1 MAQHADNQT
10 LRLGGGGQLLHNEAL
25 IRGCVRVWAQR
36 DVKQPLDSLTP
47 ERRTLLVFVL
57 FNFFEFLP
65 KDIIAFLGY
74 GSSTVYRDIKSGEF
88 FYGRKKSFATDAD
101 NLRAR
106 ILYIANHNP
115 QYIKRY

>member
-1 MAQHADNQT
+1 MTQRTDNQT
-10 LRLGGGGQLLHNEAL
+10 LRLGERGQLLHNEAL

-36 DVKQPLDSLTP
+36 DAKQPLDSLTP

-57 FNFFEFLP
+57 YNFFEFP
-65 KDIIAFLGY
+65 PRDIIAFLGY
-74 GSSTVYRDIKSGEF
+74 SSSTVYRDIKTGEF
-88 FYGRKKSFATDAD
+88 FYSRKKSFSTDAD